1 MIISYLLRR
10 YESYEL
16 KTDHENTLKQ
26 IILPTIFFYGV
37 LPCFFCI
44 FLREIPSKLA
54 QNIQK
59 ASKLTRKLL

>member
-37 LPCFFCI
+37 LPCFFLH
-44 FLREIPSKLA
+44 FSA
-54 QNIQK
+54 
-59 ASKLTRKLL
+59 